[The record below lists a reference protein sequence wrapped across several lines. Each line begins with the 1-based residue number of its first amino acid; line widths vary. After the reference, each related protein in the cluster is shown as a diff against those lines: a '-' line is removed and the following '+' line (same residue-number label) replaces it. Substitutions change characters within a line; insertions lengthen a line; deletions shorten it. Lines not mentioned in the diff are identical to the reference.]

1 MVNQWNDTTPIYLQL
16 RERVVAQILA
26 GDIRPGEAL
35 PSVRQVAAELAINPI
50 TVSRAYQTLSDDGL
64 VEKRRG
70 LGLYVSEGAD
80 TVLRQRERDLF
91 MSQEWPAM
99 IIRMRSL
106 GIDPAALLAQLQDDE
121 ESGQ

>member
-1 MVNQWNDTTPIYLQL
+1 VVNPWNDTTPIYVQL

-50 TVSRAYQTLSDDGL
+50 TVSKAYQTLSDDGL

-80 TVLRQRERDLF
+80 TVLRRRERELF

-106 GIDPAALLAQLQDDE
+106 GIDPAQLLAQLQRNE
-121 ESGQ
+121 ESGP

>member
-1 MVNQWNDTTPIYLQL
+1 MNPWNDTTPIYVQL

-50 TVSRAYQTLSDDGL
+50 TVSKAYQTLSDDGL

-80 TVLRQRERDLF
+80 TVLRRRERELF

-106 GIDPAALLAQLQDDE
+106 GIDPAQLLAQLQRNE
-121 ESGQ
+121 ESGP

>member
-1 MVNQWNDTTPIYLQL
+1 MVNPWNDTTPIYVQL

-50 TVSRAYQTLSDDGL
+50 TVSKAYQTLSDDGL

-80 TVLRQRERDLF
+80 TVLRRRERELF

-106 GIDPAALLAQLQDDE
+106 GIDPAQLLAQLQRNE
-121 ESGQ
+121 ESGP

>member
-70 LGLYVSEGAD
+70 LGLFVSAGAD
-80 TVLRQRERDLF
+80 TVLRKRERELF

>member
-1 MVNQWNDTTPIYLQL
+1 MVNTWNDSTPIYLQL

-70 LGLYVSEGAD
+70 LGLFVSPGAD
-80 TVLRQRERDLF
+80 TVLRKRERELF
-91 MSQEWPAM
+91 MNQEWPAM
-99 IIRMRSL
+99 ILRMRSL
-106 GIDPAALLAQLQDDE
+106 GIDPAQLLAHLQPDE
-121 ESGQ
+121 ESGP

>member
-1 MVNQWNDTTPIYLQL
+1 VNPWNDTTPIYVQL

-50 TVSRAYQTLSDDGL
+50 TVSKAYQTLSDDGL

-80 TVLRQRERDLF
+80 TVLRRRERELF

-106 GIDPAALLAQLQDDE
+106 GIDPAQLLAQLQRNE
-121 ESGQ
+121 ESGP

>member
-1 MVNQWNDTTPIYLQL
+1 M
-16 RERVVAQILA
+16 AQILA

-50 TVSRAYQTLSDDGL
+50 TVSKAYQTLSDDGL

-70 LGLYVSEGAD
+70 LGLFVSAGAD
-80 TVLRQRERDLF
+80 TVLRTRERELF
-91 MSQEWPAM
+91 MNQEWPAM
-99 IIRMRSL
+99 IIRMHSL
-106 GIDPAALLAQLQDDE
+106 GIDPAQLLANLQRNE

>member
-1 MVNQWNDTTPIYLQL
+1 MNQWNDSTPIYLQL

-70 LGLYVSEGAD
+70 LGLFVSAGAD
-80 TVLRQRERDLF
+80 TVLRKRERELF
-91 MSQEWPAM
+91 MNQEWPAM
-99 IIRMRSL
+99 ILRMRSL
-106 GIDPAALLAQLQDDE
+106 GIDPAQLLAHLQPDE
-121 ESGQ
+121 ESGP